1 MVKRGGGAGG
11 GEEVQVTEAT
21 GTLGRAQERRE
32 TMGFK
37 NGCIIWVI
45 EGGGVL
51 SQAMSMIGKVPLTRP
66 SICTCKFPFRTGIT
80 AAIRLAQQSVRVKRR
95 KRVSRQRL
103 AVHNIPYCSAS
114 IG

>member
-1 MVKRGGGAGG
+1 MVKRGGAGG
-11 GEEVQVTEAT
+11 GEEVLVMEAT

-37 NGCIIWVI
+37 DGCIIWVI
-45 EGGGVL
+45 DGGGVL

-80 AAIRLAQQSVRVKRR
+80 AAIRLAQQSVKVERR
-95 KRVSRQRL
+95 KMVSRQRL
-103 AVHNIPYCSAS
+103 AVHNIP
-114 IG
+114 

>member
-11 GEEVQVTEAT
+11 GEEVQVMEAT

-51 SQAMSMIGKVPLTRP
+51 SQACL
-66 SICTCKFPFRTGIT
+66 
-80 AAIRLAQQSVRVKRR
+80 
-95 KRVSRQRL
+95 
-103 AVHNIPYCSAS
+103 
-114 IG
+114 